1 MIGLRSASP
10 ASRWKKAG
18 LLPHVALWTIGFA
31 FFALFWQ
38 HNVTQVR
45 GDLDRTLISTERDL
59 ANLTRLTQEHT
70 ERVFRHTDQS
80 LKMVRRQFARHSGD
94 IDLQE
99 AFAQGLVDPET
110 VHQLSIIGP
119 DGLLAKSSLPFKP
132 PLDLSDREH
141 FKVHVGTHADV
152 LFISKPILG
161 RASGKW
167 SIQLSRRITDQ
178 HGSFMGAVVASLDP
192 SYFTQFFAN
201 LDLGDRGVSTIYSVE
216 GDLLAQRNSGKDLF
230 DGASTEGLNFRG
242 IDQGRRNGLIKAH
255 SAGDGVQRTYFF
267 RKVDNFP
274 LVVTIGLAD
283 DDLLV
288 DHRERAHH
296 LYRQGAFASMLGFLV
311 LALLSAYLFFR
322 QRQIDD
328 QANALSLLQ
337 NLTSRLPGAAFKML
351 HRRDNTHSF
360 PFASAGM
367 REVYGLDPQD
377 LAADSSAVFDRI
389 HPDDRDDVV
398 KTVIQAAKYL
408 RPWGQDYRVCFDNG
422 EVRWLRA
429 EATPRA
435 ALDGDVIWYGYV
447 QDVTER
453 IEQANALAAEQ
464 ANMQATFEAIPDL
477 LFEVDGQGKI
487 LNYHSPRTDLLA
499 APPDAFLGKLM
510 DDFIPPS
517 ASALIRGAMDE
528 AALTGFSNGT
538 QYALLLPHGE
548 RWFELSVARKE
559 RRAGSKDRF
568 IMLARDITDR
578 KKAEAELRIASI
590 AFESQEGMFV
600 TDATSTILRVN
611 KAFTRITGYNEA
623 EAVGRKPSLLSSGR
637 HDAAFYAVMR
647 AEIEASKVWQG
658 EVWNRRKNGEIYP
671 EWLTITA
678 VLDSAGTTTHYVS
691 TLTDITTRKAAEEQI
706 QHLAF
711 YDPLTG
717 LPNRRLLMDRLTQ
730 VMASCARHKR
740 HGAIIFIDLDNFKS
754 INDVHGHNVGDLML
768 QQVAQRLSDNIRE
781 GDTVARIGGDEYV
794 VMLDELKELPDEAA
808 MQAKAAGEKIL
819 AALRRPFTLRQMVH
833 HSTGSLGIALIGENL
848 ESAEELL
855 KRADLALYEAKGAGK
870 DTLRFFDPEMQ
881 KVVTARAHLE
891 SRLRTAV
898 ERNEL
903 ALFYQPQA
911 DGQGH
916 LVGVEALLRWS
927 DPVHGIV
934 SPASFIALAEETGLI
949 LPLGA
954 WVFETACAQLS
965 DWARQAHTAKLTVAV
980 NVSARQFLSE
990 NFVSDVLS
998 VLARTGAP
1006 PSRLKLELTESLLV
1020 HDIEKVIEK
1029 MLMLKSHHVAFSLDD
1044 FGTGFASLNYLRRL
1058 PLDQLKI
1065 DQSFLRE
1072 AITNPKDAAI
1082 VRSIVALGQALGL
1095 MVIAEGV
1102 ETLAQRDFLYSE
1114 GCGFFQGYYFG
1125 RPGPVNDLDELI
1137 ARLPA

>member
-1 MIGLRSASP
+1 MIGAPPASP
-10 ASRWKKAG
+10 ASQWKK
-18 LLPHVALWTIGFA
+18 LSRLPHVWLWAIGFA
-31 FFALFWQ
+31 FFALVWQ
-38 HNVTQVR
+38 HDIEQVQ
-45 GDLDRTLISTERDL
+45 GDLGLTLSATERDL

-80 LKMVRRQFARHSGD
+80 MKMVRRQFVNHAGE
-94 IDLQE
+94 IDLHE
-99 AFAQGLVDPET
+99 AFSQGLVDPET
-110 VHQLSIIGP
+110 VLQLAIIGP
-119 DGLLAKSSLPFKP
+119 DGMLATSSLPFKK

-141 FKVHVGTHADV
+141 FKAHVGTPADV

-167 SIQLSRRITDQ
+167 SVQLSRRITDTQ
-178 HGSFMGAVVASLDP
+178 GSFAGVVVASLDP
-192 SYFTQFFAN
+192 SYFTEFFAK
-201 LDLGDRGVSTIYSVE
+201 LDLGPRGISTIYSADGLV
-216 GDLLAQRNSGKDLF
+216 LAQRNSGKDRF
-230 DGASTEGLNFRG
+230 DGSSAGGPTFKQ
-242 IDQGRRNGLIKAH
+242 IAQGQRNGLVKSH
-255 SAGDGVQRTYFF
+255 SDEDGVQRTYFF
-267 RKVDNFP
+267 RQVDHFP

-283 DDLLV
+283 DDLLA
-288 DHRERAHH
+288 DQRERAQH
-296 LYRQGAFASMLGFLV
+296 LYLHGAFATVLGFLV
-311 LALLSAYLFFR
+311 LSLLSAYLLFR

-337 NLTSRLPGAAFKML
+337 NLTDRLPGAAFKML

-360 PFASAGM
+360 PFASAGI
-367 REVYGLDPQD
+367 REVYGLDPHD

-389 HPDDRDDVV
+389 HPDDRDAVI
-398 KTVIQAAKYL
+398 KTVVQAAKDL

-429 EATPRA
+429 EATPKA
-435 ALDGDVIWYGYV
+435 GAGGDVIWYGYV
-447 QDVTER
+447 QDMTDR
-453 IEQANALAAEQ
+453 ISQANALAAER
-464 ANMQATFEAIPDL
+464 ANMQATFDAIPDL
-477 LFEVDGQGKI
+477 LFEVNRQGKI
-487 LNYHSPRTDLLA
+487 LNYHSPRADLLA
-499 APPDAFLGKLM
+499 APPEAFLGKVM
-510 DDFIPPS
+510 DEFIPPS
-517 ASALIRGAMDE
+517 ATGLIRGAIDE
-528 AALTGFSNGT
+528 ASRTGFSSGIE
-538 QYALLLPHGE
+538 YALPLPHGE

-559 RRAGSKDRF
+559 RRAATEDHF
-568 IMLARDITDR
+568 IMLSRDITDR
-578 KKAEAELRIASI
+578 RNAEAELRIASI

-600 TDATSTILRVN
+600 TDASSTILRVN
-611 KAFTRITGYNEA
+611 KAFTRITGYGESEA
-623 EAVGRKPSLLSSGR
+623 IGRKPSLLSSGR
-637 HDAAFYAVMR
+637 HDAAFYAGMR
-647 AEIEASKVWQG
+647 AEIEANKVWQG

-678 VLDSAGTTTHYVS
+678 VLDSAAATTHYVS

-730 VMASCARHKR
+730 VMASCMRHKR

-754 INDVHGHNVGDLML
+754 INDVHGHNMGDLML

-794 VMLDELKELPDEAA
+794 VMLDELKEQSDEAA

-819 AALRRPFTLRQMVH
+819 AALRRPFTVNQMVH
-833 HSTGSLGIALIGENL
+833 HSTGSLGIALIGESL
-848 ESAEELL
+848 ESADELL

-870 DTLRFFDPEMQ
+870 DVLRFFDPDMQ
-881 KVVTARAHLE
+881 KVVTDRAHLE
-891 SRLRTAV
+891 SRLRSAV
-898 ERNEL
+898 DRNEL

-911 DGQGH
+911 DGHGQMT
-916 LVGVEALLRWS
+916 GVEALVRWI
-927 DPVHGIV
+927 DPVHGMV
-934 SPASFIALAEETGLI
+934 SPAAFIPLAEETGLI

-954 WVFETACAQLS
+954 WVLETACKQLS
-965 DWARQAHTAKLTVAV
+965 GWAKQPQTAKLTVAV

-990 NFVSDVLS
+990 DFVSNVLS
-998 VLARTGAP
+998 ILARTGAP
-1006 PSRLKLELTESLLV
+1006 ASRLKLELTESLLV

-1029 MLMLKSHHVAFSLDD
+1029 MQTLKSHHVTFSLDD

-1082 VRSIVALGQALGL
+1082 IRSIVALGHALGL

-1102 ETLAQRDFLYSE
+1102 ETLAQRDFLHSE
-1114 GCGFFQGYYFG
+1114 GCSFFQGYYFG
-1125 RPGPVNDLDELI
+1125 RPGPADALDDLI
-1137 ARLPA
+1137 AKLPA